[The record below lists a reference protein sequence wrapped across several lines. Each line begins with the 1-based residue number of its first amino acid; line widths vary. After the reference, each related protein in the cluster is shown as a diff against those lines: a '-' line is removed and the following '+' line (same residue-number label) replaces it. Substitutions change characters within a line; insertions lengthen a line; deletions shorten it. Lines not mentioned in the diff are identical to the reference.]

1 MKGVDFVPREDP
13 SAMQNATLSPIPLLQ
28 RSLQLLNPIY
38 TPLLILASPSF
49 FIPIIA
55 ELIPVLGGLL
65 NLAYVVVGAPIL
77 GGAALLLVDQHLKQ
91 QSPVLGNSLDQA
103 ISRAV
108 PLVLGSILLSLII
121 FGGSLLLL
129 IPGIYLGIRLA
140 FLICAVALEGQ
151 GATAGLG
158 YSWNLVKGRWW
169 GVFWAFLAL
178 GLIFGIPILILS
190 LIVGGIAAALNF
202 GLLVAVV
209 IGAVTTAIV
218 PILNIYTVLLFRS
231 LQDMQGQAT

>member
-1 MKGVDFVPREDP
+1 
-13 SAMQNATLSPIPLLQ
+13 MQNATLSPIPLLQ

-49 FIPIIA
+49 FIPILG

-91 QSPVLGNSLDQA
+91 QSPVVGNTLDQA
-103 ISRAV
+103 ISKAV
-108 PLVLGSILLSLII
+108 PLVLGNILLSLIV

-129 IPGIYLGIRLA
+129 IPGIYLGVKLA
-140 FLICAVALEGQ
+140 FLSCAIALEGN
-151 GATAGLG
+151 GATEGLG

-178 GLIFGIPILILS
+178 SLIFGIPILILS
-190 LIVGGIAAALNF
+190 FIVGGIAAALNF
-202 GLLVAVV
+202 RLLGIVV
-209 IGAVTTAIV
+209 LGAVTTAIM
-218 PILNIYTVLLFRS
+218 PILNIFTVLLFRS
-231 LQDMQGQAT
+231 LQETQGQSA

>member
-1 MKGVDFVPREDP
+1 
-13 SAMQNATLSPIPLLQ
+13 MQTATLSPIPLLQ

-49 FIPIIA
+49 FIPIIG
-55 ELIPVLGGLL
+55 ELVPIVGGLL

-77 GGAALLLVDQHLKQ
+77 GGAALVLVDQHLKQ

-103 ISRAV
+103 ISKAV
-108 PLVLGSILLSLII
+108 PLVLGSILLSLIV
-121 FGGSLLLL
+121 FAGSLLLV
-129 IPGIYLGIRLA
+129 IPGIYWGVRLA
-140 FLICAVALEGQ
+140 FLICAIALEDQ
-151 GATAGLG
+151 GATEGLG

-178 GLIFGIPILILS
+178 GLIFGIPILILA

-202 GLLVAVV
+202 GLLVVV
-209 IGAVTTAIV
+209 VVGAVTTAIV
-218 PILNIYTVLLFRS
+218 PILNIFTVLLFRS
-231 LQDMQGQAT
+231 LQDMQG